1 MEQTYDLSFLSTNSY
16 TNDHIRTYVW
26 GAMAQKMYPNCAS
39 PLFSLAYL
47 LQQGIEVGI
56 RQHYFDD
63 FVIYS
68 QLLHYEKTGEYL
80 HATQFVIEND
90 GVIRHYLPYVFNGKR
105 VLPLCIDN
113 ITKRDIK
120 YIDTNNVRIPCI
132 DSVLRYWNDYTSK
145 YNNIPCFDLHLR
157 KYFKKFKVYEDFRL
171 ISTELIMKVLKD
183 NKVSVSE
190 ALTSK
195 Y

>member
-1 MEQTYDLSFLSTNSY
+1 MEQTYDLSFLSTDFY
-16 TNDHIRTYVW
+16 TSDYTRTCVW

-80 HATQFVIEND
+80 HATQFIIDND
-90 GVIRHYLPYVFNGKR
+90 GNVRHYLSRILNGKE
-105 VLPLCIDN
+105 VLPLFIDN

-132 DSVLRYWNDYTSK
+132 DSVLRYWNEYTSK
-145 YNNIPCFDLHLR
+145 YDKVPCFDLNLC
-157 KYFKKFKVYEDFRL
+157 KYFKKFKVYEDSRF

-183 NKVSVSE
+183 NKVSVSK